1 MNPLNKIG
9 NIEEMLKLGIKAVN
23 DRKISHYDEIESLTR
38 DIIDCIEDLT
48 EQIEKGNDINTRR
61 NLILE
66 KIYNE
71 LGTKK

>member
-9 NIEEMLKLGIKAVN
+9 NIEEMLKLGMKAVN
-23 DRKISHYDEIESLTR
+23 DRKISHYDEIESLGHH
-38 DIIDCIEDLT
+38 IIDCIEDLT